1 HDIAEGGLAVAI
13 AESCLAGSIGA
24 EVELG
29 EDLLDGRAPSVARSA
44 TAALG
49 LPRLPSAVLY
59 GEGCGCFIVSGAGEA
74 LRELGAR
81 APTRLIGTVGGEA
94 LTIAIADATV
104 SATLAELTRAHRALG
119 ALFA

>member
-1 HDIAEGGLAVAI
+1 
-13 AESCLAGSIGA
+13 

-29 EDLLDGRAPSVARSA
+29 EDLLDGRAPSAARSA

-49 LPRLPSAVLY
+49 LPRLPSAILY
-59 GEGCGCFIVSGAGEA
+59 GEGCGCFIVSGAEEG

-81 APTRLIGTVGGEA
+81 APTHLIGTVGGEA
-94 LTIAIADATV
+94 LTIAIAGAAV
-104 SATLAELTRAHRALG
+104 SATLGELARADRAVG